1 MNMGVIFPRFEIG
14 QDPPGEHMTV
24 RDDFQKDVLG

>member
-1 MNMGVIFPRFEIG
+1 MNMGVICPRFEIG
-14 QDPPGEHMTV
+14 HDLPREHMKV